1 MFGLHDRGV
10 IEVGRLADLVLIAG
24 DPLTEIKQTQL
35 IEQVWVGGQ
44 SVDSTDYSG
53 SHLEQSGIRWLR
65 ESNRRIVVAIAEN
78 WPQILGPRDVR
89 DEQDELLGRN
99 IPSASGWLPQTE
111 FGISF

>member
-1 MFGLHDRGV
+1 MRPVEALQAATSTAARVFGLHDRGV

-53 SHLEQSGIRWLR
+53 SDLE
-65 ESNRRIVVAIAEN
+65 
-78 WPQILGPRDVR
+78 
-89 DEQDELLGRN
+89 
-99 IPSASGWLPQTE
+99 
-111 FGISF
+111 